1 MTEVSLMRR
10 LSGVFLA
17 VALLV
22 AISAPASAQT
32 DSWKN
37 QWYWGAEAG
46 VLVYSTATQSTDYG
60 YQFGGDWLITADR
73 VGLRLGFDQVLFKD
87 GTTGAIPDGASV
99 GGFRTISFGSM
110 QRWQGELYAIPTDGP
125 LQIYVAGGFSIENIT
140 DAVATGS
147 FTSQQE
153 EQAVRRQ
160 VDEASSKAFFTIG
173 GGARWLLSPRWAAFG
188 KFQFMPKAQDF
199 LLTGGHFSIT
209 AGISYAL
216 TPANEEIRTER

>member
-1 MTEVSLMRR
+1 MRR

-22 AISAPASAQT
+22 TISAPASAQT

-37 QWYWGAEAG
+37 QWYWGAQAG
-46 VLVYSTATQSTDYG
+46 ILVYSTATQNTDFAYE
-60 YQFGGDWLITADR
+60 FGADWLITADR

-87 GTTGAIPDGASV
+87 GTAGAIPDGSAA
-99 GGFRTISFGSM
+99 GGFRTVTFGSM
-110 QRWQGELYAIPTDGP
+110 QRWQGELQAIPTNGP
-125 LQIYVAGGFSIENIT
+125 LQVFVAGGFSIENIT

-147 FTSQQE
+147 FGSQQAE
-153 EQAVRRQ
+153 ETTRRK

-173 GGARWLLSPRWAAFG
+173 GGARWLFASRWAAFG
-188 KFQFMPKAQDF
+188 RYQFMPKAQDY
-199 LLTGGHFSIT
+199 LLTGGHHSIT

-216 TPANEEIRTER
+216 TAANEEIRTER